1 MCRECT
7 RMQGIFQGESKMA
20 EIIRGKGV
28 ISGIAMGKIMLAG
41 QNLDG
46 YLVNY
51 KPEDKATEK
60 QKAQDALMA
69 VAEILR
75 ESIEKLKSKDMK
87 EQAAIMEAHRMM
99 VQDPMMADN
108 IMAKIEELGNAPQG
122 VLKAAEEQAVMFEQ
136 MEDEYFAAR
145 AVDLRDVGKRV
156 AKYILGVKE
165 PEIGDEK
172 VILCGR
178 EIEPSV
184 IAGMETEK
192 IAGVLL
198 GSGSTTAHAVII
210 AKARAIP
217 TIVGLNKEDR
227 IDRIADGDHVI
238 MDGERGEIVINPAPE
253 DIASYD
259 EKIKKQKE
267 LAEHYAAL
275 KDLPAVT
282 TDGVKVDLMANIGTH
297 MDVDNALNY
306 GAEGVG
312 LFRSEFVFMGRQ
324 DIPTEEDQFKAYKEA
339 IEKCKGKLC
348 VIRTMDIGGD
358 KPLPYLNIPEEEN
371 PFLGYRAV
379 RISLQRRDLF
389 LPQLKAILRAGV
401 YGKAAIMIP
410 MIINVAEF
418 KKVKEFIEEAKLEL
432 AHEGKAYSDDV
443 QVGIMVE
450 TPAAAIMTP
459 VLARYVDFFSIG
471 TNDLVQYTLAVD
483 RGNANISYLY
493 NHFNPAVLRLVQRT
507 ITSAREN
514 GIWAGMC
521 GEMASDP
528 NAAVLLM
535 AMGINELS
543 MSAPSIPRVKE
554 KIRSISSVKAKEIL
568 ADVMTMED
576 GDDIRNYLQKILG

>member
-1 MCRECT
+1 
-7 RMQGIFQGESKMA
+7 MA
-20 EIIRGKGV
+20 ETIRGKGV

-46 YLVNY
+46 YLVSY
-51 KPEDKATEK
+51 QPESKETEQQKAT
-60 QKAQDALMA
+60 AALTA

-75 ESIEKLKSKDMK
+75 ESIERLQKQDMT

-99 VQDPMMADN
+99 VQDPMMAQ
-108 IMAKIEELGNAPQG
+108 KIEEKLDENASAPHA
-122 VLKAAEEQAVMFEQ
+122 VLKAAEEQAQMFES

-184 IAGMETEK
+184 IAGMPTDK

-227 IDRIADGDHVI
+227 IDKIADGDHVVI
-238 MDGERGEIVINPAPE
+238 DGEAGQIVINPTEAE
-253 DIASYD
+253 MAEYN
-259 EKIKKQKE
+259 EKIKKQQE
-267 LAEHYAAL
+267 MAAHYAQL

-282 TDGVKVDLMANIGTH
+282 TDGIKVDLMANIGTH
-297 MDVDNALNY
+297 MDVDNALTY

-324 DIPTEEDQFKAYKEA
+324 DIPNEEDQFKAYKEA
-339 IEKCKGKLC
+339 VEKCGGNLC

-358 KPLPYLNIPEEEN
+358 KPLPYLNIPAEEN

-379 RISLQRRDLF
+379 RISLQRKDLF
-389 LPQLKAILRAGV
+389 LPQLKAILRAGK
-401 YGKAAIMIP
+401 YGKVGIMVP

-432 AHEGKAYSDDV
+432 THEGKAFADDV

-459 VLARYVDFFSIG
+459 VLAKYVDFFSIG
-471 TNDLVQYTLAVD
+471 TNDLVQYTLACD
-483 RGNANISYLY
+483 RGNASISYLY
-493 NHFNPAVLRLVQRT
+493 NHFNPSVLRLIKRT
-507 ITSAREN
+507 IESAHQ
-514 GIWAGMC
+514 GDKCKWAGMC

-528 NAAVLLM
+528 YAAVLLM
-535 AMGINELS
+535 AMGIHELS

-554 KIRSISSVKAKEIL
+554 MLRKTSSVKAKEIL
-568 ADVMTMED
+568 ADVMKLED
-576 GDDIRNYLQKILG
+576 GDEIREYLHKVL

>member
-1 MCRECT
+1 
-7 RMQGIFQGESKMA
+7 MQGIFQGESKMA

-51 KPEDKATEK
+51 EPEDKETEK
-60 QKAQDALMA
+60 KKAQDALTA

-108 IMAKIEELGNAPQG
+108 IMAKIEELGNAPKA

-238 MDGERGEIVINPAPE
+238 MDGERGEIVVNPAPE

-267 LAEHYAAL
+267 LAAHYAAL

-324 DIPTEEDQFKAYKEA
+324 EIPTEEDQFKAYKEA

-459 VLARYVDFFSIG
+459 VLAKYVDFFSIG

-507 ITSAREN
+507 ISSAREN

-535 AMGINELS
+535 AMGISELS

-568 ADVMTMED
+568 ADVMAMED
-576 GDDIRNYLQKILG
+576 GDEIRNYLQKILG

>member
-1 MCRECT
+1 
-7 RMQGIFQGESKMA
+7 MQGIFQGESKMA

-339 IEKCKGKLC
+339 IEKCRGKLC

-459 VLARYVDFFSIG
+459 ILAKYVDFFSIG

>member
-1 MCRECT
+1 
-7 RMQGIFQGESKMA
+7 MQGIFQGESKMA

-108 IMAKIEELGNAPQG
+108 IMAKIEELGNAPQA

-165 PEIGDEK
+165 PELGDEK

-238 MDGERGEIVINPAPE
+238 MDGERGEIVVNPASE

-267 LAEHYAAL
+267 LAAHYAAL

>member
-1 MCRECT
+1 
-7 RMQGIFQGESKMA
+7 MQGIFQGESKMA

-554 KIRSISSVKAKEIL
+554 KLRSISSVKAKEIL

>member
-1 MCRECT
+1 
-7 RMQGIFQGESKMA
+7 MA

-51 KPEDKATEK
+51 EPEDKETEK
-60 QKAQDALMA
+60 QKAKDALTA

-108 IMAKIEELGNAPQG
+108 IMAKIEELGNAPQA

-238 MDGERGEIVINPAPE
+238 MDGERGEIVVNPAPE

-267 LAEHYAAL
+267 LAAHYAAL

-324 DIPTEEDQFKAYKEA
+324 EIPTEEDQFKAYKEA

-459 VLARYVDFFSIG
+459 VLAKYVDFFSIG

-507 ITSAREN
+507 ISSAREN

-535 AMGINELS
+535 AMGISELS

-568 ADVMTMED
+568 ADVMAMED